1 MLRREDKGEGRKTT
15 YDDHV
20 IGGLHIRGRLYRYGR
35 LKRVHQGT
43 SFTARAVERETV
55 RETHRRPCIKTI
67 CAVSLKW
74 ILLGSQ
80 LTVELIANKKMLV
93 NTRTVQGENSI
104 RIHCNSGAKILNRV
118 GDILSY
124 GNVWY
129 ELTGID
135 NILSMLRATKKFRVV
150 FDSKGRNFSG

>member
-1 MLRREDKGEGRKTT
+1 M
-15 YDDHV
+15 
-20 IGGLHIRGRLYRYGR
+20 
-35 LKRVHQGT
+35 
-43 SFTARAVERETV
+43 
-55 RETHRRPCIKTI
+55 
-67 CAVSLKW
+67 
-74 ILLGSQ
+74 
-80 LTVELIANKKMLV
+80 TVELIANKKMLV
-93 NTRTVQGENSI
+93 NTRKVQGENSI

-129 ELTGID
+129 ELTEIA